1 MSSDKWIAC
10 SERLPDRNHS
20 GDYIIAY
27 TDANSEEVIVDRG
40 YWRGDFWPYKV
51 LVGDQL
57 EVIVASQ
64 LIPEPKKDTPA

>member
-40 YWRGDFWPYKV
+40 YWRGDFWQEDLMVSVKVTHWQPMPDPPPYRR
-51 LVGDQL
+51 
-57 EVIVASQ
+57 
-64 LIPEPKKDTPA
+64 